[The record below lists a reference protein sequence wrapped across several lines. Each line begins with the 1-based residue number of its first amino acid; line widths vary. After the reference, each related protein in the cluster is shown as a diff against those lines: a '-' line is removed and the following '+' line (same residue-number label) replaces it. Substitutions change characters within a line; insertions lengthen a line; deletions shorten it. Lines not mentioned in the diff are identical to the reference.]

1 MRPGIDRVGRSA
13 GAGIGNPQRFP
24 IPDERHKGGIVV
36 PSAKKAERGNDSSLG
51 GPGGL
56 PLWPASRW
64 RSDRRYELS
73 LDRAYAGLVHFRFVF
88 FILIGFQR
96 EELDLGFGIILKRI
110 LSFII

>member
-1 MRPGIDRVGRSA
+1 MPGLGTNKVHNPGRKA
-13 GAGIGNPQRFP
+13 QRTK
-24 IPDERHKGGIVV
+24 DGRVV
-36 PSAKKAERGNDSSLG
+36 PQAKGTQG
-51 GPGGL
+51 GRDAFGGFRGL

-64 RSDRRYELS
+64 RSDRRYEMS
-73 LDRAYAGLVHFRFVF
+73 LDMAYAGLVHFRFVF